1 MSWDQ
6 DDASRERLR
15 KWTNSSLKGKAL
27 IEDKDLEA
35 FIGSDNSDDE
45 EEAAA
50 DESKARA
57 REKFRSML
65 QSVNNESSDEDSEND
80 IDSEDDQ
87 KLALSAPS
95 SAASVTKHEKVVA
108 RLDSAGKAEKKSSS
122 STEVANNPVDKSV
135 FNDPFFMNPK
145 KHNKREKQKYEKK
158 KLREKREERAKSE
171 AKSKAELEL
180 LLMDEQGQGMKSSGN
195 QITGFDY
202 NTLVEGEKLLKKG
215 KVKGRGKQKK
225 RKLAALKAVEAD
237 TFEVNV
243 SDPRFEGLYTSA
255 DFSVD
260 PTSSHYKDTKATRS
274 LEKERRKRREA
285 QIASE

>member
-1 MSWDQ
+1 M
-6 DDASRERLR
+6 R

-50 DESKARA
+50 DDSKARA

-87 KLALSAPS
+87 EPALSAPS
-95 SAASVTKHEKVVA
+95 SAPSVTKHEKVVA